1 MRTRGSIVLPLLL
14 ILAGVIL
21 LLNNLGHLPWTVWAT
36 IGRLWPILLIALGLD
51 ILFGRSVLRWAL
63 GVALVVL
70 VGISVALALFGP
82 APIGPSENLRI
93 PLGGTSRAEVNLV
106 APVGAVVVRA
116 SSALDMLVGGTLVA
130 PWPDRG
136 RWTLDRVGDTARF
149 NLTVDRQHDFP
160 TAVWPDR
167 SRVTVELAPSVPVA
181 LRTTLGEGT
190 ASLDLAALTLTELTV
205 RGGSGRVTV
214 SLPSRGQL
222 VASISSGTG
231 EVTVHIPAGMEARV
245 RVEGRCGPVDVVGD
259 YQAEEGVFT
268 SPGYETSA
276 QRVDLTV
283 RANVGRVTVLTPKS
297 L

>member
-1 MRTRGSIVLPLLL
+1 MRTRGNIVLPLLL

-51 ILFGRSVLRWAL
+51 ILFGRVLRWAL
-63 GVALVVL
+63 GVVLVVL
-70 VGISVALALFGP
+70 VGIAVALALFGP
-82 APIGPSENLRI
+82 APIGPSESLRI
-93 PLGGTSRAEVNLV
+93 PLGGAARAEVTLV
-106 APVGAVVVRA
+106 ASVGAVVVRA
-116 SSALDMLVGGTLVA
+116 SSIPLLVGGTLVA

-136 RWTLDRVGDTARF
+136 KWTSDRVGDTARF
-149 NLTVDRQHDFP
+149 SLTMDRKHDFP

-167 SRVTVELAPSVPVA
+167 SRVTVELAPSVPMA

-190 ASLDLAALTLTELTV
+190 ASLDLTGLTLTELTV
-205 RGGSGRVTV
+205 QGGSGRVTV
-214 SLPSRGQL
+214 TLPSRGQL
-222 VASISSGTG
+222 VASVSSGTG
-231 EVTVHIPAGMEARV
+231 EVTVHIPAGMAARI

-259 YQAEEGVFT
+259 YQAEDGVFT
-268 SPGYETSA
+268 SPGYETAA

-283 RANVGRVTVLTPKS
+283 RANPGRVTVLSPKS

>member
-14 ILAGVIL
+14 VLAGVIL

-51 ILFGRSVLRWAL
+51 ILFGRSLRWAL

-70 VGISVALALFGP
+70 VGIAVAYVLFVP

-93 PLGGTSRAEVNLV
+93 PIRGATRAEVSLV
-106 APVGAVVVRA
+106 SPVGQVVVRA
-116 SSALDMLVGGTLVA
+116 SPTPDLLVGGTLIA

-136 RWTLDRVGDTARF
+136 KWTLDRVGDAARF
-149 NLTVDRQHDFP
+149 NLTVDRQHGFP
-160 TAVWPDR
+160 RAVWPDR
-167 SRVTVELAPSVPVA
+167 SRVTVELAPSVPTA
-181 LRTTLGEGT
+181 LRTTLGEAT
-190 ASLDLAALTLTELTV
+190 ASLDLSRLMLTELTV
-205 RGGSGRVTV
+205 HGGAGRVTV
-214 SLPSRGQL
+214 ILPARGQL

-231 EVTVHIPAGMEARV
+231 EVTVHVPAGMAARI
-245 RVEGRCGPVDVVGD
+245 RVEGRGAVDVVGD

-268 SPGYETSA
+268 SPGYETA
-276 QRVDLTV
+276 AHRVDLTV
-283 RANVGRVTVLTPKS
+283 LANVGRITVLTPRS

>member
-14 ILAGVIL
+14 VLAGVIL

-36 IGRLWPILLIALGLD
+36 IGRLWPILLIAVGLD

-63 GVALVVL
+63 GTALVVL
-70 VGISVALALFGP
+70 VGIAVALALFGP
-82 APIGPSENLRI
+82 APIGPSETLRI
-93 PLGGTSRAEVNLV
+93 PIGGATRAEVSLV
-106 APVGAVVVRA
+106 SPVGQVVVRA
-116 SSALDMLVGGTLVA
+116 SPTLDLLVGGTLIA

-136 RWTLDRVGDTARF
+136 KWTLDRVGDAARF

-167 SRVTVELAPSVPVA
+167 SRATVELVPSVPTA
-181 LRTTLGEGT
+181 LRVTLGEGT
-190 ASLDLAALTLTELTV
+190 ASLDLTALTLTELTV
-205 RGGSGRVTV
+205 QGRSGKTTV
-214 SLPSRGQL
+214 ALPSRGQL
-222 VASISSGTG
+222 VASITSGTG
-231 EVTVHIPAGMEARV
+231 EVTVHISAGMAARI

-268 SPGYETSA
+268 SPGYETA
-276 QRVDLTV
+276 AHRVDLTV
-283 RANVGRVTVLTPKS
+283 RASQGRITVLTPGS